1 MDQLFALCVAVPL
14 LAAAATLAARPLLGK
29 NRRVLD
35 LVAVLT
41 SAGVAVMPLLL
52 LFRTK
57 GGDSVYWLAGFRPVR
72 GAAPWLTVVFVLCTV
87 LAAGAVLRVAFGVF
101 YGLGDPPREQDPP
114 GWPGAPVRAGLEA
127 AATRF
132 EDHHPAL
139 PERRHQRL
147 RDVARDGTSLPGRR
161 AGAHRTVSCLIR
173 WAAACRAGLGRRS
186 GPPAPGRTPPP
197 ARPSARQ
204 AASACCRA
212 ARLARR

>member
-101 YGLGDPPREQDPP
+101 YGLGDPPPGTGPP
-114 GWPGAPVRAGLEA
+114 GLAWCPGSRGPGGGG
-127 AATRF
+127 
-132 EDHHPAL
+132 DP
-139 PERRHQRL
+139 L
-147 RDVARDGTSLPGRR
+147 R
-161 AGAHRTVSCLIR
+161 
-173 WAAACRAGLGRRS
+173 
-186 GPPAPGRTPPP
+186 GPPS
-197 ARPSARQ
+197 SASR
-204 AASACCRA
+204 AASSTTT
-212 ARLARR
+212 